1 LKVGDWVEIRSE
13 EEILGTLDSN
23 GRLDH
28 LPFMPEMLM
37 FASKRFRVVARADK
51 TCDTITKTGGR
62 RMLNTVHLDT
72 RCDGSAH
79 GGCQA
84 ACRLFW
90 NEAWLKRVDAPAESL
105 SAPSSHGGAPTCSL
119 VQLTRAACVETA
131 GGELRYHCQAT
142 ELLEATSPLNWWDVR
157 QYWRDWRSG
166 NVKISRL
173 LRVLA
178 VAVFNAI
185 ERWRGGGLEV
195 PRMPQPTLDKTPTAS
210 LDLQPGEFVRVKSVE
225 EICKTLDVNS
235 KNRGMWFDAEMVRY
249 CGGTY
254 QVTQQVRRIID
265 ERTGRMLNFRN
276 ASVMLRGVVCQSEY
290 SRRRL
295 FCPRQ
300 IPSYWREIW
309 LERVSPMELSTSPRG
324 QTPTC
329 AHLERGSCTPLTAA
343 ARDDTM
349 RSVLP

>member
-1 LKVGDWVEIRSE
+1 
-13 EEILGTLDSN
+13 
-23 GRLDH
+23 
-28 LPFMPEMLM
+28 
-37 FASKRFRVVARADK
+37 
-51 TCDTITKTGGR
+51 
-62 RMLNTVHLDT
+62 
-72 RCDGSAH
+72 
-79 GGCQA
+79 
-84 ACRLFW
+84 
-90 NEAWLKRVDAPAESL
+90 
-105 SAPSSHGGAPTCSL
+105 
-119 VQLTRAACVETA
+119 
-131 GGELRYHCQAT
+131 
-142 ELLEATSPLNWWDVR
+142 
-157 QYWRDWRSG
+157 
-166 NVKISRL
+166 
-173 LRVLA
+173 VLA

-185 ERWRGGGLEV
+185 DRWRGGGLAV
-195 PRMPQPTLDKTPTAS
+195 PPMPQPTLDKTPTAS

-235 KNRGMWFDAEMVRY
+235 RNRGMWFDPEMVRY

-329 AHLERGSCTPLTAA
+329 AHLESGSCTPLTAA